1 MRIILLGPPGV
12 GKGTYA
18 RFISEKYNLPNISIG
33 NILRNYIL
41 NNKNSLLTNKIK
53 NFIKK
58 GIMVPDNIT
67 IKIIKNRLYNIDC
80 KKGFLLDGYPRNIVQ
95 ANILKKENIKIDIIL
110 EFYIPKK
117 QIIKR
122 IIGRKIHL
130 SSGRTYHIIFNPP
143 KIKDKDDITGETL
156 ITRTDDNLITIK
168 NRLKE
173 YLKQTKPLIK
183 YYYEDYIN
191 KKVIYKK
198 INNTLS
204 ILDVKKKI
212 NNFLKKFNIKKK

>member
-33 NILRNYIL
+33 NMLRNYIL
-41 NNKNSLLTNKIK
+41 KNKYTFLTKKIK
-53 NFIKK
+53 KFIKN
-58 GIMVPDNIT
+58 GIMVPDDII

-80 KKGFLLDGYPRNIVQ
+80 KKGFLLDGFPRNILQ
-95 ANILKKENIKIDIIL
+95 ANILKKENIKINIIL
-110 EFYIPKK
+110 EFYIPIN

-130 SSGRTYHIIFNPP
+130 PSGRTYHVIFNPP
-143 KIKDKDDITGETL
+143 KIKNKDDITGETL
-156 ITRTDDNLITIK
+156 ITRTDDNIITIK

-173 YLKQTKPLIK
+173 YLKQTKPLTN
-183 YYYEDYIN
+183 YYYKDHLKNEI
-191 KKVIYKK
+191 IYKK

-212 NNFLKKFNIKKK
+212 DNFLQKLNKIKK

>member
-18 RFISEKYNLPNISIG
+18 RFISEKYHLPNISIG

-41 NNKNSLLTNKIK
+41 NNKNSLLTNKIT

-58 GIMVPDNIT
+58 GIMIPDNIT
-67 IKIIKNRLYNIDC
+67 IKIIKNRLYNLDC

-110 EFYIPKK
+110 EFHIPKK

-130 SSGRTYHIIFNPP
+130 PSGRTYHIIFNPP

-156 ITRTDDNLITIK
+156 ITRTDDNIITIK

-173 YLKQTKPLIK
+173 YLRQTKPLIK
-183 YYYEDYIN
+183 YYNKDYIN
-191 KKVIYKK
+191 KKIIYKK
-198 INNTLS
+198 INNTSS

-212 NNFLKKFNIKKK
+212 NDFLQKFNIKK

>member
-33 NILRNYIL
+33 NMLRNYIL
-41 NNKNSLLTNKIK
+41 NNKHNFLTKKIK
-53 NFIKK
+53 KFIKK
-58 GIMVPDNIT
+58 GIMVPDDII

-80 KKGFLLDGYPRNIVQ
+80 KKGFLLDGYPRNILQ
-95 ANILKKENIKIDIIL
+95 ANILKKENIKINIIL
-110 EFYIPKK
+110 EFYIPIN

-130 SSGRTYHIIFNPP
+130 PSGRTYHIIFNPP
-143 KIKDKDDITGETL
+143 KIKNKDDITGEKL
-156 ITRTDDNLITIK
+156 ITRTDDNLITVK

-173 YLKQTKPLIK
+173 YFKQTKPLIK
-183 YYYEDYIN
+183 YYNKDYLKN
-191 KKVIYKK
+191 KIIYKK

-212 NNFLKKFNIKKK
+212 DNFLQKLNKIKK

>member
-18 RFISEKYNLPNISIG
+18 RFISEKYDLPNISIG

-41 NNKNSLLTNKIK
+41 NNKNSFLTNKIK
-53 NFIKK
+53 NFIQK
-58 GIMVPDNIT
+58 GMMVPDNIT

-80 KKGFLLDGYPRNIVQ
+80 KKGFLLDGYPRNIIQ

-122 IIGRKIHL
+122 IIGRKIHIP
-130 SSGRTYHIIFNPP
+130 SGRTYHIIFNPP

-168 NRLKE
+168 NRFKE

-183 YYYEDYIN
+183 YYYKDYMH
-191 KKVIYKK
+191 KKIIYKK

-212 NNFLKKFNIKKK
+212 SNFLKKFNIQKK